1 MGKVNN
7 MQTITFTTDD
17 KVSQLLQDI
26 ANENNKP
33 TGEIIAESL
42 RYYAEMLQR
51 KKLSQQ
57 INYAS
62 HLVAKQSLDI
72 NQSFQESNL
81 DEH

>member
-1 MGKVNN
+1 

-17 KVSQLLQDI
+17 KVSQLLLDI

-57 INYAS
+57 VKYDSN
-62 HLVAKQSLDI
+62 LVAKQSLDI
-72 NQSFQESNL
+72 NQSLAASNVDRL
-81 DEH
+81 

>member
-1 MGKVNN
+1 
-7 MQTITFTTDD
+7 MQTITFTSDD

-57 INYAS
+57 IKYAS

-72 NQSFQESNL
+72 NQSLQESNIDGL
-81 DEH
+81 

>member
-1 MGKVNN
+1 

-17 KVSQLLQDI
+17 KVSQLLLDI

-57 INYAS
+57 VKYAS
-62 HLVAKQSLDI
+62 NLVAKQSLDI
-72 NQSFQESNL
+72 NQSLAASNVDRL
-81 DEH
+81 

>member
-1 MGKVNN
+1 

-42 RYYAEMLQR
+42 RYYADMLQR

-57 INYAS
+57 IKYAS
-62 HLVAKQSLDI
+62 NLVAKQSLEI
-72 NQSFQESNL
+72 NQSLQESNVDGL
-81 DEH
+81 

>member
-1 MGKVNN
+1 
-7 MQTITFTTDD
+7 MQTIPFTSDD

-57 INYAS
+57 VKYAS
-62 HLVAKQSLDI
+62 NLVAKQSLDI
-72 NQSFQESNL
+72 NQSLAASNVDRL
-81 DEH
+81 

>member
-1 MGKVNN
+1 

-57 INYAS
+57 VKYAS
-62 HLVAKQSLDI
+62 NLVAKQSLDI
-72 NQSFQESNL
+72 NQSLAASNVDRL
-81 DEH
+81 

>member
-1 MGKVNN
+1 

-17 KVSQLLQDI
+17 KVSQLLLDI

-57 INYAS
+57 IKYAS
-62 HLVAKQSLDI
+62 NLVAKQSLDI
-72 NQSFQESNL
+72 NQFL
-81 DEH
+81 VATIADGL

>member
-1 MGKVNN
+1 
-7 MQTITFTTDD
+7 MQTIPFTSDD

-57 INYAS
+57 IKYAS
-62 HLVAKQSLDI
+62 NLVAKQSLDI
-72 NQSFQESNL
+72 NQSLAASNVDRL
-81 DEH
+81 

>member
-1 MGKVNN
+1 

-57 INYAS
+57 VKYAS
-62 HLVAKQSLDI
+62 NLVAKQSLDI
-72 NQSFQESNL
+72 NQSLQESNVDGL
-81 DEH
+81 

>member
-1 MGKVNN
+1 

-17 KVSQLLQDI
+17 KVSPLLQDI

-42 RYYAEMLQR
+42 PCYAEMLPR

-57 INYAS
+57 IKYAY
-62 HLVAKQSLDI
+62 HLVAKQSLEI
-72 NQSFQESNL
+72 NQSLAASNTDGL
-81 DEH
+81 

>member
-1 MGKVNN
+1 

-57 INYAS
+57 IKYAS
-62 HLVAKQSLDI
+62 NLVAKQSLDI
-72 NQSFQESNL
+72 NHSLEESNVDGL
-81 DEH
+81 

>member
-1 MGKVNN
+1 

-42 RYYAEMLQR
+42 RYYADMLQR

-57 INYAS
+57 IKYAS
-62 HLVAKQSLDI
+62 NLVAKQSLDI
-72 NQSFQESNL
+72 NQSLQESNVDGL
-81 DEH
+81 

>member
-1 MGKVNN
+1 

-57 INYAS
+57 IKYAS
-62 HLVAKQSLDI
+62 NLVAKQSLDI
-72 NQSFQESNL
+72 NQSLQESNVDGL
-81 DEH
+81 

>member
-1 MGKVNN
+1 
-7 MQTITFTTDD
+7 MQTITFTTND

-57 INYAS
+57 VKYAS
-62 HLVAKQSLDI
+62 NLVAKQSLGI
-72 NQSFQESNL
+72 NQSLAASNVDRL
-81 DEH
+81 

>member
-1 MGKVNN
+1 

-33 TGEIIAESL
+33 TGEMIAESL
-42 RYYAEMLQR
+42 PYYAEMLQR

-57 INYAS
+57 VKYAS
-62 HLVAKQSLDI
+62 HLVAKQNLDI
-72 NQSFQESNL
+72 NQSLEESNVDGL
-81 DEH
+81 

>member
-1 MGKVNN
+1 

-57 INYAS
+57 VKYAS
-62 HLVAKQSLDI
+62 
-72 NQSFQESNL
+72 N
-81 DEH
+81 

>member
-1 MGKVNN
+1 
-7 MQTITFTTDD
+7 MQTITFTSDD

-42 RYYAEMLQR
+42 PCYAEMLPR

-57 INYAS
+57 IQYAS
-62 HLVAKQSLDI
+62 NLVAKQSLDI
-72 NQSFQESNL
+72 NQSLAASNADGL
-81 DEH
+81 

>member
-1 MGKVNN
+1 

-42 RYYAEMLQR
+42 RYYVEMLQR

-57 INYAS
+57 IKYESN
-62 HLVAKQSLDI
+62 LVAKQSLEI
-72 NQSFQESNL
+72 NQSLVASNVDGL
-81 DEH
+81 

>member
-1 MGKVNN
+1 

-62 HLVAKQSLDI
+62 NLVAKQSLDI
-72 NQSFQESNL
+72 NQSLQESNL

>member
-1 MGKVNN
+1 

-57 INYAS
+57 IKYAPN
-62 HLVAKQSLDI
+62 LVAKQSLEI
-72 NQSFQESNL
+72 NQSLAASNVDGL
-81 DEH
+81 YLE